1 MRASSS
7 WIKLQF
13 VVRKHVMNT
22 YQMHTLSLFLFYHIL
37 SPSLPLPFSLIFLS
51 FWLCLPSLQLISS
64 LFFWWSVILMWHIQ
78 LYCIMYPFICT
89 CVCICVHKSLRC
101 IHCICDMYVRGLCV
115 SIILLLLFIITS
127 LSRITSACCL
137 RLCANLSTNLSAVS
151 VHFRLSLTLS
161 QASVGMTS
169 FAGCNGVG
177 LVHWSGQGR
186 TRIHSYSY

>member
-51 FWLCLPSLQLISS
+51 FWLYLPSLQLISS
-64 LFFWWSVILMWHIQ
+64 LFFWWPVILMWHIQ
-78 LYCIMYPFICT
+78 LYCIMYAYAW
-89 CVCICVHKSLRC
+89 HKSLWC

-115 SIILLLLFIITS
+115 SVILLLLFIITS
-127 LSRITSACCL
+127 PSRITSAWCG
-137 RLCANLSTNLSAVS
+137 RLCANLSTSLSAVS

-177 LVHWSGQGR
+177 LVRWSGQGR